1 MNKYYKKQ
9 IKAIYKLDEDK
20 IKKEFDT
27 MSNFSREIGVSRA
40 VLSYSRNGSHKITET
55 SKYFEK
61 LKDYLIPTDELWGYG
76 DNNTGDKNGI

>member
-40 VLSYSRNGSHKITET
+40 VLSYSRNGSYKITET
-55 SKYFEK
+55 SKHFEK
-61 LKDYLIPTDELWGYG
+61 LKDYLIPTDELWEYG

>member
-9 IKAIYKLDEDK
+9 TKAIYKLDEDK

-40 VLSYSRNGSHKITET
+40 VLSYSRNGSCKITET

-61 LKDYLIPTDELWGYG
+61 LKDYLMPTDELWVYG